1 MKHYGF
7 PKAYKLRS
15 KKEIETL
22 FAQGNTYFAPPLKI
36 VWQIHHECNETS
48 PIKIAI
54 SVSKKRFKHAVTRN
68 LIKRRIR
75 ESARMCFPDIKHRL
89 REQNSSFTCIIIY
102 IDKHVLSY
110 KTIVTSI
117 SQAFYQ
123 IIPTRET
130 M

>member
-22 FAQGNTYFAPPLKI
+22 FTQGNTYFASPLKI
-36 VWQIHHECNETS
+36 VWQIHHEFNEAS

-75 ESARMCFPDIKHRL
+75 ESARMCFPDMENRL
-89 REQNSSFTCIIIY
+89 RIQNISCTCIVIY
-102 IDKHVLSY
+102 IDKNVQSY
-110 KTIVTSI
+110 KTISTSI

-123 IIPTRET
+123 IIPSREN